1 MANIERKKW
10 DKEKKI
16 KALRLLIALT
26 VIIAISVGAFF
37 IFKACGL
44 TNVDNLQSFIEGTGG
59 WSIVVFL
66 LLYVGFVTLFSFVP
80 AASMTLILVG
90 IAMFGANWKT
100 FLICFAGVILA
111 SVCMDLIGR
120 FGGSKLITK
129 LIGKEDYENALSLVQ
144 EKGMVY
150 VPVMYLLPVFPDDAI
165 CMVVGA
171 TKMNFWVHLL
181 EIVLCRGIGCATI
194 VFGINILPETLMGP
208 LRAFDWGYIGAHLFD
223 YIVMLTVI
231 VFWVIVLLIIARKV
245 DKWLS
250 KFLKKRKEKKEE
262 AQQEEK
268 VEQPEEEKKKDQ

>member
-194 VFGINILPETLMGP
+194 VETALDSENIK
-208 LRAFDWGYIGAHLFD
+208 R
-223 YIVMLTVI
+223 
-231 VFWVIVLLIIARKV
+231 RK
-245 DKWLS
+245 
-250 KFLKKRKEKKEE
+250 
-262 AQQEEK
+262 
-268 VEQPEEEKKKDQ
+268 P